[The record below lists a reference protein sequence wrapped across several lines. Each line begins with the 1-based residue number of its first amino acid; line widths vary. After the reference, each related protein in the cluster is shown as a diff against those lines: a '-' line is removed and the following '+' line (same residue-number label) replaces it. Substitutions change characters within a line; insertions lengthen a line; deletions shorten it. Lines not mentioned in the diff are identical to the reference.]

1 MKEKHMTYLIVIE
14 KTKRNFGAY
23 CPDVPGCAVTAKTEP
38 EIVRLMKEVL
48 EMQLVALSEIPPAV
62 SRFEDIPQDEYEPG
76 SWGEYVE
83 VRAGL

>member
-1 MKEKHMTYLIVIE
+1 MTYLIVIE

-38 EIVRLMKEVL
+38 ETVRLMKEVL
-48 EMQLVALSEIPPAV
+48 EMQLEGRALSEIPPAV

-76 SWGEYVE
+76 SRGEYVE
-83 VRAGL
+83 VRTGL